1 MVAAGETVTGVPLI
15 DPGIQLYVVAPDAD
29 IEDKFPEQ
37 IDVVEQDAETVGEVF
52 TVMSCVAV
60 PAQPA
65 LVPVTV

>member
-1 MVAAGETVTGVPLI
+1 MAGETVTGVPLI
-15 DPGIQLYVVAPDAD
+15 DPGIQLYVDAPLAVS
-29 IEDKFPEQ
+29 ETELPEQ
-37 IDVVEQDAETVGEVF
+37 MVVVDEDAVTVGVVF